1 MGLLDRWDARN
12 KRIMAK
18 HNELN
23 DHCTQPLAGKL
34 GRAVEF
40 RMKMQVAILGVAI
53 FALAIIGL
61 VKFIASGI

>member
-12 KRIMAK
+12 ERIMAK

-23 DHCTQPLAGKL
+23 DDGTQPLKGKL

-40 RMKMQVAILGVAI
+40 RMKMQVAILGLAI

-61 VKFIASGI
+61 VKLVA